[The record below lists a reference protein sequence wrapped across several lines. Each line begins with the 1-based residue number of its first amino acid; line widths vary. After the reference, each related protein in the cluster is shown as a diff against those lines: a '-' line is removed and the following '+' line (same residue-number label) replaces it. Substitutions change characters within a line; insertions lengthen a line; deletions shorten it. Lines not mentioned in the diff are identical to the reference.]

1 MTEKS
6 QNLLRYTIIQP
17 WTMIIMIMMMLLMM
31 IFLAMIGNFQG
42 LTVTTDEGGKVI
54 VSINFFGLYK
64 LFFRAT
70 VLLLENV
77 T

>member
-1 MTEKS
+1 
-6 QNLLRYTIIQP
+6 
-17 WTMIIMIMMMLLMM
+17 MM

-54 VSINFFGLYK
+54 VSIKFFGLYK